1 MTSNTP
7 SSSLP
12 PQVSETVAFVK
23 RTLDS
28 DQVRSFT
35 RPNGVIIASTCSAVA
50 SVVAGYPFD
59 LIKTR
64 MQAFRYPSN
73 MACIKEI
80 YTLDGGLVGFF
91 RGMGPILLT
100 VSILRSVSFSAYT
113 TVKPLLM
120 EELSDEG
127 VKRNLQATLDALQLS
142 HIRPEQLTLP
152 KLDLIDW
159 APIRAQILS
168 HLSPEAVHRLD
179 NLQTPTSANIWSSI
193 IAGSCAGSI
202 VATLNA
208 PLEFIKIQR
217 QLDTKVRHSA
227 VVTSSTLETMVESSA
242 GAVASGTAG
251 GLGEGAAVASI
262 TQMKEKRAAASATSA
277 PPKHK
282 HLSAWDWGKRIV
294 RQKGFLGLYSG
305 YSYHLIRDATG
316 TGMYFG
322 GYEAMK
328 VLFTPKNEIPG
339 PMVHMMAGGLSGTL
353 SWIVLYPIDLIKSV
367 MQKEALQV
375 IPKYTSARE
384 FISRRYKRGG
394 IRGFYHGIGA
404 QLMRSFPVHAM
415 NFLIYEA
422 VLKWC
427 RR

>member
-1 MTSNTP
+1 MTSN
-7 SSSLP
+7 SLP
-12 PQVSETVAFVK
+12 PQVTDAVAYVK

-28 DQVRSFT
+28 EQVRSYT
-35 RPNGVIIASTCSAVA
+35 RPNAVIIASTCSAVA

-80 YTLDGGLVGFF
+80 YNLDGGFVGFF
-91 RGMGPILLT
+91 RGMGPIILT

-113 TVKPLLM
+113 TAKPLLM
-120 EELSDEG
+120 NELSDEALN
-127 VKRNLQATLDALQLS
+127 RNVQTTLDAFNLGHIQADQLA
-142 HIRPEQLTLP
+142 LP
-152 KLDLIDW
+152 KFNLINW
-159 APIRAQILS
+159 EPLKEQIRSQ
-168 HLSPEAVHRLD
+168 LSPEAAKRWD
-179 NLQTPTSANIWSSI
+179 NLQTPSAANVIASSI
-193 IAGSCAGSI
+193 AGACAGSI
-202 VATLNA
+202 VASLNA

-217 QLDTKVRHSA
+217 QLDTKVRHSSI
-227 VVTSSTLETMVESSA
+227 VTSSTLEKMVESSA

-262 TQMKEKRAAASATSA
+262 TQIKEKRAAASATTA
-277 PPKHK
+277 PAKHK

-328 VLFTPKNEIPG
+328 VLFTPKGETPG

-367 MQKEALQV
+367 MQKEALQS

-384 FISRRYKRGG
+384 FISRRMKSGG
-394 IRGFYHGIGA
+394 VRGFYHGIGA